1 MMLRTRKWS
10 WYSHV
15 LPLHITGVI
24 SHFYANNVELGA
36 CAMMSEQQQKRKI
49 NLTQSGNV
57 CVCKVSKSQL
67 LQGHLLG
74 GGVCV
79 CVCVCVRGCFRGQGV
94 CSAPAVWS
102 CLSLIDDL
110 HSPRVDQ
117 VTTSHYWPP
126 PSERVHSA
134 HTHTYTLFTPFC
146 CLSPFPFQTDL
157 WIYIYTC
164 QYTVHDHLSCH
175 VTVGSC
181 CHMLRVI

>member
-67 LQGHLLG
+67 FQGHLLG

-79 CVCVCVRGCFRGQGV
+79 CVWGGVLGDRGCVQLLLFG
-94 CSAPAVWS
+94 PASRWLMIS
-102 CLSLIDDL
+102 TPLGSTR
-110 HSPRVDQ
+110 SRPP
-117 VTTSHYWPP
+117 TTDPP
-126 PSERVHSA
+126 PPREFIQ
-134 HTHTYTLFTPFC
+134 HTHTLFTPFC

-157 WIYIYTC
+157 WIYI
-164 QYTVHDHLSCH
+164 HLPIYCTWSFVMSCNSRILLSYAARH
-175 VTVGSC
+175 
-181 CHMLRVI
+181 LKLF